1 MANVKISPRRGGWGN
16 RVSPYLSGRGP
27 EARAPRPPPAGGC
40 GRAKPSQEQPFFVPS
55 GCGASR
61 MDGYREHRLS
71 KRGVGNPGFPTPPP
85 RREMGT
91 PGFPMPPPAGGCGRA
106 QPSQEQP
113 YVHCGVV
120 RRSRMDGYR
129 EHRLSKRVWGN
140 RVFPRPRP
148 AGAWGHRV
156 SPCPHPREGLG
167 GRSPPRNNRMC
178 IAALCGGA
186 AWTAE
191 VNTVRRVLPPSQP
204 PPAGGRS
211 RVPAPSGGG
220 GGSRHRARGAAPRA
234 GRPRSRAGCIG
245 RGAPCA

>member
-1 MANVKISPRRGGWGN
+1 MFIRRGAARAAWTATVNIGSRRGVWGTRVSPRPRPREGLGGRSPRR
-16 RVSPYLSGRGP
+16 RTLFSPCGCGP
-27 EARAPRPPPAGGC
+27 EARAPGPRPTGG
-40 GRAKPSQEQPFFVPS
+40 S
-55 GCGASR
+55 
-61 MDGYREHRLS
+61 
-71 KRGVGNPGFPTPPP
+71 
-85 RREMGT
+85 
-91 PGFPMPPPAGGCGRA
+91 GRA